1 MFFTLFNTTM
11 NKKGY
16 VFDIYSYVGYKLNI
30 YLGVDYSLNKWSYCG
45 SPERISS

>member
-1 MFFTLFNTTM
+1 MYFTSFNNKI

-30 YLGVDYSLNKWSYCG
+30 YLDVNYSLIKWSNCG